1 MKAMMTT
8 ILMKMTKKMMMTI
21 MMKWWWRWQGE
32 EPTVCAACTKA
43 GAAPLSS
50 PRNFSVFNE
59 DRDEDHN
66 FLIIIIII
74 ISSLIDHIIIILS
87 PSLAISLFSTRI
99 GMRIIII
106 IIWIVMVL
114 TIIFISLVRLPKF
127 IFQNGFGVLSVQY
140 TVHTVSQRTQRQE
153 I

>member
-1 MKAMMTT
+1 M
-8 ILMKMTKKMMMTI
+8 II
-21 MMKWWWRWQGE
+21 IIIIISSYYYYHHYY
-32 EPTVCAACTKA
+32 
-43 GAAPLSS
+43 PLSS
-50 PRNFSVFNE
+50 PRNFSVFNK

-114 TIIFISLVRLPKF
+114 TIIFISLVRFPKF

-140 TVHTVSQRTQRQE
+140 TVHTVSQRTHRQE
-153 I
+153 SWFPPGTVSEQCLLSTV